1 MSASSGGKK
10 KYVNYRNR
18 QRAHMSF
25 FIVVIF
31 FAVFGIIVF
40 AEIFLIDE
48 RGRGAGVLVK
58 HGSLVYHSRQQEINE
73 YEESLQVNSNGFLLL
88 IIANNSIY
96 NRISIIK
103 VPKILHDVFP

>member
-1 MSASSGGKK
+1 MGSSSGGKK

-18 QRAHMSF
+18 QRAQMSF

-31 FAVFGIIVF
+31 FAIFGLIVF

-48 RGRGAGVLVK
+48 RGRGAGVLVR

-73 YEESLQVNSNGFLLL
+73 YEESLQVSFSFKIKFNVPFMISDVWDSHTSLL
-88 IIANNSIY
+88 N
-96 NRISIIK
+96 
-103 VPKILHDVFP
+103 